1 MQTRCPA
8 LTLSTFP
15 GAVVIPHVSVPQR
28 GPGIGAG
35 SLPCLT
41 RQDAVRGRTGCPE
54 TALSE
59 GPSTHW
65 AVSPWKH
72 MEKNTVFQVYSR
84 NNVLRV
90 IPWVSASL
98 PELQAPHMQ
107 NEEQGQ
113 FLLYL
118 LRGDEDKC
126 ESRAYQSAAASP
138 VHMA

>member
-1 MQTRCPA
+1 M
-8 LTLSTFP
+8 
-15 GAVVIPHVSVPQR
+15 IPHVSVPQR

-41 RQDAVRGRTGCPE
+41 SQDAVRGRTGCPE

-84 NNVLRV
+84 NNLLRV
-90 IPWVSASL
+90 KV
-98 PELQAPHMQ
+98 
-107 NEEQGQ
+107 
-113 FLLYL
+113 Y
-118 LRGDEDKC
+118 
-126 ESRAYQSAAASP
+126 
-138 VHMA
+138 